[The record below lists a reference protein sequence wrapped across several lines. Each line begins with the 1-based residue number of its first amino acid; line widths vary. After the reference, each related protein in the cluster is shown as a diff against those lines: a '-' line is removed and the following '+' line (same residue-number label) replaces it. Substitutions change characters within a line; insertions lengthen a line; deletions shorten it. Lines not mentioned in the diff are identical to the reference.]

1 MTDDQIFRL
10 VLVAAMAVYLPVSL
24 FYRIRSRAGGEQLDR
39 RQEGPFILIAIRVL
53 GAAATLGVVAF
64 VIDPAWMA
72 WASLSLPTP
81 LRWLGAASRLTGVA
95 LGIWTLRSLGSN
107 LTNTV
112 VTRREH
118 TLVTHGPYRHVQHP
132 LYVAA
137 ALAYA
142 GNALATANWFI
153 ALAGVATLVVVVL
166 RTPIE
171 EAKLGERFGD
181 DYRRYVACTG
191 RFIPRGLRRDRL

>member
-10 VLVAAMAVYLPVSL
+10 VLVAAMAVYLPASL

-39 RQEGPFILIAIRVL
+39 RQEGPFNLIAVRVL

-81 LRWLGAASRLTGVA
+81 LRWLGAASRLAGVA

-112 VTRREH
+112 VTRHDH

-142 GNALATANWFI
+142 GNALATGNWFI
-153 ALAGVATLVVVVL
+153 ALAGIATLVVVVL

-181 DYRRYVACTG
+181 DYRRYVTRTG
-191 RFIPRGLRRDRL
+191 RFIPRRA

>member
-39 RQEGPFILIAIRVL
+39 RQEGPFNLIAVRVL

-112 VTRREH
+112 VTRSEH
-118 TLVTHGPYRHVQHP
+118 TLVTDGPYRHVQHP

-181 DYRRYVACTG
+181 DYRRYVARTG
-191 RFIPRGLRRDRL
+191 RFIPRGA

>member
-1 MTDDQIFRL
+1 MTDDQIFRI
-10 VLVAAMAVYLPVSL
+10 VLVAAMAAYVPFQL

-39 RQEGPFILIAIRVL
+39 QQEGLFNLIAVRAL
-53 GAAATLGVVAF
+53 GAAAMFGVIAF

-72 WASLSLPTP
+72 WASVPLPTAP
-81 LRWLGAASRLTGVA
+81 RWLGAASRFAGVA

-112 VTRREH
+112 VTRSEH

-132 LYVAA
+132 MYVAA
-137 ALAYA
+137 ALGYA

-153 ALAGVATLVVVVL
+153 ALAGVGTLAVVVM

-181 DYRRYVACTG
+181 DYRRYVARTS
-191 RFIPRGLRRDRL
+191 RFIPRLRATVEE